1 MRIVRIVA
9 IVVGTLVALIV
20 VAVIALLLFVDP
32 NKYRGDIEKAAKQ
45 HTGRVLTI
53 RGKLDLKVFPWIA
66 LGVND
71 IELSNRPGF
80 GSQPMLTVQNASIGV
95 KLLPLLSSRLEVS
108 KVKLEGAHVNLVSR
122 GEQNNWQDLS
132 ESSGTP
138 EKPANEPAGPPP
150 AVSIEG
156 VDVSKTSLVYTDEVK
171 KNTTEIGNL
180 ELHTG
185 RLDSGPARTALEK
198 VELQGTYV
206 SSPTSAKAAVASDA
220 NAMARASAGDAA
232 VANDH
237 TAAANAKAASA
248 KNGGGEVPTPLPF
261 SLTTGAIVLDNTAH
275 SLAPAKIQMKVGDV
289 AVDVSVAGEKMSTDR
304 IVTGDLSIPS
314 TSARKFMQSLGIAP
328 PVTRDPN
335 ALSKFALQTRFRLT
349 RKQLEASGLQLTL
362 DDTQVKGTAG
372 VDDLDTSALRFDLN
386 VNGINIDRYRP
397 PVPPAAPAAAKH
409 STSPP
414 PAAPPTPLPLETLRK
429 LDVNGTLRVASATF
443 SNLVFTDVVMP
454 LVAKDGHVRL
464 GPTQARL
471 YGGTYNGDIVLDAR
485 AVQAQ
490 LSLNEHLHGTD
501 IGALVKAAF
510 DSTRISGRADAN
522 VAVTGV
528 GNTDDAIKRSLNG
541 KIDVN
546 VKQGAVVGVD
556 VVYELQRVNA
566 LLKRQVPAPRT
577 ASGPARTNFNALQ
590 MNGGLDKGVLRIDD
604 LKMET
609 DFLKV
614 HGKGTLDTTTEAI
627 NYQLVAS
634 VNKLPAGNAAGGGGL
649 DALSAVEVPLTITGT
664 MSSPSVRPDIE
675 ALAKGKLGQEVQQKA
690 GDLVKKKLGDKLKD
704 LFGH

>member
-9 IVVGTLVALIV
+9 IVVGTLVALVV

-32 NKYRGDIEKAAKQ
+32 NKYRGEIEKAAKQ
-45 HTGRVLTI
+45 HSGRILTI
-53 RGKLDLKVFPWIA
+53 RGKLDLKVFPWLA

-108 KVKLEGAHVNLVSR
+108 KVKLEGARVNLVSR

-132 ESSGTP
+132 ESTGSP
-138 EKPANEPAGPPP
+138 EKPTNGSSGSAP
-150 AVSIEG
+150 VLSIEG
-156 VDVSKTSLVYTDEVK
+156 VDVSKTSLVYTDEAK
-171 KNTTEIGNL
+171 KSRTEIADL

-185 RLDSGPARTALEK
+185 RLDSGPGRTALEK
-198 VELQGTYV
+198 AELQGTYL
-206 SSPTSAKAAVASDA
+206 SSPTGTKAAVASDA
-220 NAMARASAGDAA
+220 DATARASAGDSAA
-232 VANDH
+232 AAGH
-237 TAAANAKAASA
+237 AKAANARAASGTSA
-248 KNGGGEVPTPLPF
+248 SEAPKPLPF
-261 SLTTGAIVLDNTAH
+261 SLTAGAIAVDNTSH
-275 SLAPAKIQMKVGDV
+275 TLAPAKIQMKVGDV
-289 AVDVSVAGEKMSTDR
+289 AVDVSVAGEKMTTDR
-304 IVTGDLSIPS
+304 IVTGELSIPS
-314 TSARKFMQSLGIAP
+314 TSARKFMQSLGITP

-335 ALSKFALQTRFRLT
+335 ALSKFALQTHFRLT

-372 VDDLDTSALRFDLN
+372 VDDLDTSALRFDLT
-386 VNGINIDRYRP
+386 VNGINIDRYRA
-397 PVPPAAPAAAKH
+397 PVPPAAAAAAKH
-409 STSPP
+409 SEPP
-414 PAAPPTPLPLETLRK
+414 PAPPTPLPLETLRK
-429 LDVNGTLRVASATF
+429 LDVNGKLRVASATF
-443 SNLVFTDVVMP
+443 SNLVFTDIVMP

-485 AVQAQ
+485 PAEAQ
-490 LSLNEHLHGTD
+490 LSLNEHVHGTD

-510 DSTRISGRADAN
+510 DSARISGRADAD

-528 GNTDDAIKRSLNG
+528 GNTDDAIKRSLTG

-566 LLKRQVPAPRT
+566 LLKRQVPAART
-577 ASGPARTNFNALQ
+577 GTGPARTNFNTLQ

-604 LKMET
+604 LTMAT
-609 DFLKV
+609 DFLKIR
-614 HGKGTLDTTTEAI
+614 GKGTLDTITEAI
-627 NYQLVAS
+627 NYELVAS
-634 VNKLPAGNAAGGGGL
+634 VNKLPAANAAAGSGGL

-664 MSSPSVRPDIE
+664 MSSPTVRPDIA